1 MFAKD
6 KVSQSMIDAV
16 NGVISLDEKVTKKR
30 STDTLAGR
38 VAIPATSGDNEHT
51 SYKVDLSG
59 DGSKSVEEEVELDE
73 VLDTFGGIKSYL
85 DKSAAK
91 RQSLSATGKLGDDS
105 HRKIS
110 KSFAGS
116 GKAID
121 KWNKKNNTLSTES
134 YDDEDPDVARA
145 DRELKRMGAK
155 PIRASRKTDPE
166 KEMSKLSKKAPKE
179 GGDDLDQDHE
189 HKEEYMYDA
198 ELTEM
203 INIKSTSMGDVVK
216 DFQTSDAPQ
225 FAGKSQAKRRQMA
238 VAAKMAAEEYFVES
252 SLEDRVDEIKKSA
265 KTHFKKIKT
274 NEGTEK
280 PSTPHYTDPAG
291 NKRTQKNDP
300 FYPEYDKQKQGKPS
314 KEKLARLG
322 LKSEEYLD
330 EENAVDKVTMD
341 IPLLIRIME
350 YSKEDA
356 KSDMDLHKV
365 AEKLTEL
372 SASGKTLSMDCYSE
386 IVGGINED
394 TSKNV
399 RMAIGIAND
408 KRYKGGNMTGAVSAI
423 EKLHKGLSNHPK
435 VSAALQLANEE
446 VELDEGERS
455 DRKKSTLSVLDRIYK
470 KASENTK
477 LQKNRDIKK
486 SKSKESGE

>member
-6 KVSQSMIDAV
+6 KVSRSMIDAV

-51 SYKVDLSG
+51 SYKVALSG

-155 PIRASRKTDPE
+155 PIRANRKTDPE

-203 INIKSTSMGDVVK
+203 INIKNTSMGDVVK

-238 VAAKMAAEEYFVES
+238 VAAKMAAEEYFIEDSDDKFASDVYSTTRGKVVKNKSGVFFATNKSGSTKSFTSEKQANRHAVKEEYFIES

-265 KTHFKKIKT
+265 KAHFKKIKT

-386 IVGGINED
+386 IVGGINE
-394 TSKNV
+394 
-399 RMAIGIAND
+399 
-408 KRYKGGNMTGAVSAI
+408 
-423 EKLHKGLSNHPK
+423 
-435 VSAALQLANEE
+435 
-446 VELDEGERS
+446 GERS

-470 KASENTK
+470 KSSENTK
-477 LQKNRDIKK
+477 LH
-486 SKSKESGE
+486 

>member
-38 VAIPATSGDNEHT
+38 VAIPTTAGDNEHT
-51 SYKVDLSG
+51 SYKVALPAG
-59 DGSKSVEEEVELDE
+59 GSKSVEEEVELDE
-73 VLDTFGGIKSYL
+73 VLDTKKSVGSYL
-85 DKSAAK
+85 DKSSAK
-91 RQSLSATGKLGDDS
+91 RLKILNSPENKIAHPDYDKSAHKL
-105 HRKIS
+105 RKS
-110 KSFAGS
+110 YAGNL
-116 GKAID
+116 KVLNRED
-121 KWNKKNNTLSTES
+121 LDES

-155 PIRASRKTDPE
+155 PIRANRKTDPE

-189 HKEEYMYDA
+189 HKESYVHEAKKVVDRVTGKEYDPDIEMHKFLHNPKTVAALKRMKDEKGHGWPKSSFHTKEEF

-238 VAAKMAAEEYFVES
+238 VAAKMAAEEYFIES

-265 KTHFKKIKT
+265 KAHFKKIKT
-274 NEGTEK
+274 
-280 PSTPHYTDPAG
+280 
-291 NKRTQKNDP
+291 
-300 FYPEYDKQKQGKPS
+300 
-314 KEKLARLG
+314 
-322 LKSEEYLD
+322 
-330 EENAVDKVTMD
+330 
-341 IPLLIRIME
+341 
-350 YSKEDA
+350 
-356 KSDMDLHKV
+356 
-365 AEKLTEL
+365 
-372 SASGKTLSMDCYSE
+372 
-386 IVGGINED
+386 
-394 TSKNV
+394 
-399 RMAIGIAND
+399 
-408 KRYKGGNMTGAVSAI
+408 
-423 EKLHKGLSNHPK
+423 
-435 VSAALQLANEE
+435 NEE

-470 KASENTK
+470 KASENSK
-477 LQKNRDIKK
+477 LQKNRNIQK